1 MTRCREALSRKDGLD
16 LDLVGEEGCTFSRRG
31 EGVVERGACN
41 AEADRSRPKDAISS
55 TKEGR
60 EFIL

>member
-1 MTRCREALSRKDGLD
+1 VARCREALSRKDGLD
-16 LDLVGEEGCTFSRRG
+16 LDLVGEEGCTLSRRG
-31 EGVVERGACN
+31 EAVVERGTCD
-41 AEADRSRPKDAISS
+41 AEADCPRPKDAISS